1 MKKLALLMV
10 AFPLFVASPVMAQE
24 QRETVT
30 TNYLVS
36 NCMDAAYQDDSLT
49 TRTFCLAFIRGAVNA
64 HMLLTSSY
72 EVPLKF
78 CLPGSIGEQKMAV
91 IFLEYAREQP
101 NFSDKPAILTLY
113 YALNNTFPCIESA
126 PPPKGSVIVEFK

>member
-64 HMLLTSSY
+64 HMLLTSSINC
-72 EVPLKF
+72 PLKF
-78 CLPGSIGEQKMAV
+78 CLPGPIGEQKMSG
-91 IFLEYAREQP
+91 IFLKYAREHSE
-101 NFSDKPAILTLY
+101 FSEKPAILTLF
-113 YALNNTFPCIESA
+113 YALNHAFPCTESA
-126 PPPKGSVIVEFK
+126 PPTKDSVIIELK